1 MLVKNSWKKIKEI
14 WCILWRPAPRM
25 GVVDTLEMHMILPQS
40 AGPLPGPWRI
50 EITPYLREILE
61 DFDDPTVRYIDLCF
75 SAQSGKTMAMTGML
89 FYAAIQCPRNTVWM
103 FPSTDMSKSYSKTR
117 WSPMVEVSPKLK
129 AMKPASRHMYGIL
142 EQHFTDFTLNYI
154 GGNSATQLAS
164 RTAGL
169 LFMDE
174 VDKLPPSLT
183 REGDPCSL
191 LEERAKWYSDAKIV
205 RSSTPTTEEGRIW
218 NFYKEGS
225 MHKCFI
231 PCPKCKEFFTP
242 EWEHVKWSKDEELS
256 MKARSITARIQ
267 CPNSECCHKIT
278 DGEKKKALREYKWI
292 QQNMEAESDHKSYHF
307 NEILSPLT
315 PLPKLVIKF
324 LKALS
329 AAKTG
334 DVTKLQ
340 NFINSSLGEP
350 WYDDFGSYKRTDTQI
365 ADMIDGRQRGEVPED
380 SVAITA
386 GIDTQKDGFWYTI
399 RSWNEH
405 QGSALV
411 DYGFVLSFDDIETTV
426 LDQEFY
432 KADGTRHFVDFA
444 FIDAGG
450 DKTAEVYA
458 WCRGFNQNRIMPIF
472 GRINCASP
480 VKESAIEKGQ
490 GRTFSAFFRA
500 IIDTGYF
507 KDAITRRMKVSFGA
521 IGAYYFNKDIKE
533 DYYAQM
539 TAEFKDARGRWDC
552 PGKRDN
558 HLWDCEVYSMAA
570 AHHIKVWERVEDEE
584 PDGSA
589 PDGLTTKNN
598 LGAW

>member
-1 MLVKNSWKKIKEI
+1 MSLIKNSEAWVDEI
-14 WCILWRPAPRM
+14 WSALWRPAPKM
-25 GVVDTLEMHMILPQS
+25 GVVDTLEANMVLPQS

-61 DFDDPTVRYIDLCF
+61 DFDDPKVRYIDLCF

-89 FYAAIQCPRNTVWM
+89 FYAAIRCPRNVVWM

-142 EQHFTDFTLNYI
+142 EQHFTDFTLNFI

-169 LFMDE
+169 IFMDE

-191 LEERAKWYSDAKIV
+191 LEERAKWYSDAKVV
-205 RSSTPTTEEGRIW
+205 RSSTPTIEEGRIW
-218 NFYKEGS
+218 TFYKDGS

-231 PCPKCKEFFTP
+231 PCPGCDKFFSP
-242 EWEHVKWSKDEELS
+242 EWANVKWSKDEGLS
-256 MKARSITARIQ
+256 MKARAKTAHIL
-267 CPNSECCHKIT
+267 CPNPECCRKIT
-278 DGEKKKALREYKWI
+278 DGEKKKSLRRYKWI
-292 QQNMEAESDHKSYHF
+292 QQNMEAEADHKSYHF

-315 PLPKLVIKF
+315 PLAKLVTKF
-324 LKALS
+324 LKALK
-329 AAKTG
+329 AAKGG

-350 WYDDFGSYKRTDTQI
+350 WHDDFGSYKRTDTQI
-365 ADMIDGRQRGEVPED
+365 ADMIDGRARGEVPTG
-380 SVAITA
+380 SVALTA
-386 GIDTQKDGFWYTI
+386 GIDTQDDGFWYTI

-405 QGSALV
+405 QGSALI
-411 DYGFVLSFDDIETTV
+411 DYGFVLSLDDVQAAV
-426 LDQEFY
+426 LDKGFFDSSGSE
-432 KADGTRHFVDFA
+432 HFVDFS

-450 DKTAEVYA
+450 HRTAEIYT
-458 WCRGFNQNRIMPIF
+458 WCREHDQNQIMPIF
-472 GRINCASP
+472 GKINCSAP
-480 VKESAIEKGQ
+480 VTESAIEKGQ
-490 GRTFSAFFRA
+490 GRVFSAFYRA

-507 KDAITRRMKVSFGA
+507 KDAITRRMRVSFGS
-521 IGAYYFNKDIKE
+521 IGAYYFNKDVKE
-533 DYYAQM
+533 NYYSQM
-539 TAEFKDARGRWDC
+539 TAEFKDARGRWVC

-570 AHHIKVWERVEDEE
+570 AHHIKIWNRAEATPEGEDPE
-584 PDGSA
+584 
-589 PDGLTTKNN
+589 GLTTKNN
-598 LGAW
+598 MGTW